1 MLNTSDIGSNMA
13 VRRNKM
19 IGFDPLRC
27 DISDYT
33 KGFFYIFELFA
44 ISVVKCYYA
53 SKWNKFSSTLTI
65 LLITRA
71 MTLWIVGVIS
81 FWDNSNGIT
90 FCKGET
96 IPFLYFSSFFFFFFK
111 SSIISWFRLT
121 IYIRLY
127 NINIDIIYHIIIICH
142 VFTFT
147 NIYFLFFFGYRLNCT
162 MYTEAKKKRKRTI
175 TPNKRRF

>member
-27 DISDYT
+27 DISGYTT
-33 KGFFYIFELFA
+33 KGFFNIFELFS

-65 LLITRA
+65 IVDPYYSGHD
-71 MTLWIVGVIS
+71 TLNRVGH
-81 FWDNSNGIT
+81 FTLGQFERDN
-90 FCKGET
+90 
-96 IPFLYFSSFFFFFFK
+96 FLQSWNDSFFYSFPLSLFFFFK
-111 SSIISWFRLT
+111 FRIIPWFRLT
-121 IYIRLY
+121 IFTRLY
-127 NINIDIIYHIIIICH
+127 NINMDIIYHIFIICH

-147 NIYFLFFFGYRLNCT
+147 NIYFLFFL
-162 MYTEAKKKRKRTI
+162 
-175 TPNKRRF
+175 